1 MGDDELLQRLHRLE
15 RLALGSRDGYWER
28 DLKRGTSWYSP
39 SFREMFGFAADALPD
54 DRDAVNARIHPDD
67 IAPFLARYDEA
78 LARRGHFSYEL
89 RYRDAAEQWRWIRG
103 RGRVWPDAHGTPE
116 FITGAISDVH
126 AEKCAQES
134 LRELGQRFARAIDAS
149 AEGLFERVI
158 GEPGMHMSDRYLELT
173 GDSRD
178 SAPTEPEQLTK
189 RLHPDDVARYRSIV
203 GSAMRSGQRWE
214 LDYRF
219 RHANGEYRWY
229 RQRGRAERAPDG
241 RTIVTGMLAD
251 VHEQT
256 LQRQEVERTRAQ
268 LEALVTERTE
278 RLQTALAL
286 ARHRQR
292 EAERADAAKS
302 RFVAHMSHE
311 IRTPLNGVL
320 GMLELAERGTLAPA
334 QQRYLETARRA
345 GDMLLQTIHGVLD
358 FARIEAGRIELRPAP
373 FDLARAI
380 VETMRSVMPTVRDRP
395 VVQRF
400 DWIGPEQQL
409 VGDEGAIR
417 QILMNL
423 IGNAAKFTREGH
435 VSVTVQTAPAGAD
448 MLGVAIAVE
457 DSGPGIPPPRR
468 ARIFDA
474 FEQGDDSLARQ
485 HGGTGLGLA
494 IARALARAM
503 DGDIVLDTPAGG
515 GSRFTLQLQLRARP
529 GSTGTPPP
537 APPGEAWLIGF
548 SPQGGPWLAQRLQR
562 LGWHVR
568 MLDGTADVMA
578 AVRRAQAWPAQ
589 VLVSEQGLTPH
600 LDLAALRRALPGVA
614 IDLIIRPDWHDPAR
628 ETLARDQG
636 MGTLVA
642 PLTPSMVASLG
653 RQPLPEPGTA
663 RGLPPA
669 GAWPPG
675 AEVLLVE
682 DNPVN
687 QLIGQEFLQA
697 LGLPVRTVDDGEQAL
712 AACLEKPPAVV
723 LMDLQMPGMDGLE
736 AARRL
741 RQLQAEQRWPGAP
754 IIALTAHA
762 ADSDR
767 HACLAAGMN
776 EMLTKPLG
784 LETLRLMLQKFLK

>member
-1 MGDDELLQRLHRLE
+1 MADDELLQRLHRLE

-39 SFREMFGFAADALPD
+39 SFREMFGFTADTLPD
-54 DRDAVNARIHPDD
+54 DRDVVNARMHPDD
-67 IAPFLARYDEA
+67 IGAFLTSYARA
-78 LARRGHFSYEL
+78 LDQLSHFSYEL
-89 RYRDAAEQWRWIRG
+89 RYRDASEQWRWIRG
-103 RGRVWPDAHGTPE
+103 RGRVWPGADGTPE

-134 LRELGQRFARAIDAS
+134 LRALGRRFERAIDAS
-149 AEGLFERVI
+149 AEGLFERVL
-158 GEPGMHMSDRYLELT
+158 GEPGMYMSDRYLELT
-173 GDSRD
+173 GDTRD
-178 SAPTEPEQLTK
+178 TAPTEPEQLAQ
-189 RLHPDDVARYRSIV
+189 RLHPDDIPRYRSVV
-203 GSAMRSGQRWE
+203 GAAMRSGQRWE

-219 RHANGEYRWY
+219 RHANGAYRWY

-241 RTIVTGMLAD
+241 RTVVTGMLAD

-268 LEALVTERTE
+268 LQALVAERTE

-320 GMLELAERGTLAPA
+320 GMLELAQRGALQPE

-345 GDMLLQTIHGVLD
+345 GDMLLQTINGVLD
-358 FARIEAGRIELRPAP
+358 FSRIEAGRIDLRPAP

-380 VETMRSVMPTVRDRP
+380 VETMRSVMPTARDRP

-400 DWIGPEQQL
+400 DWIGPEPLL

-417 QILMNL
+417 QVLMNL

-435 VSVTVQTAPAGAD
+435 VSVTVKTADAGAG
-448 MLGVAIAVE
+448 MLDVAIAVE
-457 DSGPGIPPPRR
+457 DSGPGIPAALR

-474 FEQGDDSLARQ
+474 FEQGDDSLARE

-503 DGDIVLDTPAGG
+503 KGDITLDAPAEG
-515 GSRFTLQLQLRARP
+515 GSRFTLRLQLRAKP
-529 GSTGTPPP
+529 GSDDATPQ
-537 APPGEAWLIGF
+537 AQPGLAWLVAI
-548 SPQGGPWLAQRLQR
+548 SPLGAPWLARRLQR
-562 LGWHVR
+562 LGWRVLL
-568 MLDGTADVMA
+568 LDSADDVIDA
-578 AVRRAQAWPAQ
+578 TRRSTDWPTQ
-589 VLVSEQGLTPH
+589 VLVSEFGLSPR

-614 IDLIIRPDWHDPAR
+614 INLIVRPDWHEPIRERQAR
-628 ETLARDQG
+628 ALGMATIVSPMTPKDLAG
-636 MGTLVA
+636 
-642 PLTPSMVASLG
+642 LG
-653 RQPLPEPGTA
+653 HPPP
-663 RGLPPA
+663 PPA
-669 GAWPPG
+669 AAPGSTASPWPPG

-687 QLIGQEFLQA
+687 QLIGQEFLNA
-697 LGLPVRTVDDGEQAL
+697 LGLAVRTVDDGEKAL
-712 AACLEKPPAVV
+712 VACLEKTPSIV

-741 RQLQAEQRWPGAP
+741 REMQARKQWPGAP

-784 LETLRLMLQKFLK
+784 LETLRQMLLKFLR

>member
-1 MGDDELLQRLHRLE
+1 
-15 RLALGSRDGYWER
+15 
-28 DLKRGTSWYSP
+28 
-39 SFREMFGFAADALPD
+39 
-54 DRDAVNARIHPDD
+54 
-67 IAPFLARYDEA
+67 
-78 LARRGHFSYEL
+78 
-89 RYRDAAEQWRWIRG
+89 
-103 RGRVWPDAHGTPE
+103 VWPDAEGTPE

-126 AEKCAQES
+126 AEKSAQES

-158 GEPGMHMSDRYLELT
+158 GEPGMYMSDRYLELT

-178 SAPTEPEQLTK
+178 TAPTEPEQLAQ

-203 GSAMRSGQRWE
+203 GTAMRSGQRWE

-219 RHANGEYRWY
+219 RHADGEYRWY
-229 RQRGRAERAPDG
+229 RQRGRAERGPDG

-268 LEALVTERTE
+268 LEALVAERTE

-320 GMLELAERGTLAPA
+320 GMLELAERGALAPE

-345 GDMLLQTIHGVLD
+345 GDMLLQTINSVLD
-358 FARIEAGRIELRPAP
+358 FSRIEAGRIELRPAP

-380 VETMRSVMPTVRDRP
+380 VETMRSVMPTARDRP

-400 DWIGPEQQL
+400 DWIGPEPQL

-435 VSVTVQTAPAGAD
+435 VSVTVKTADAGAG
-448 MLGVAIAVE
+448 MFGVSIAVE

-474 FEQGDDSLARQ
+474 FEQGDDSLARE

-503 DGDIVLDTPAGG
+503 DGDIALDTPAGSG
-515 GSRFTLQLQLRARP
+515 SGSRFTLQLHLRARP
-529 GSTGTPPP
+529 GSGSTPSQTP
-537 APPGEAWLIGF
+537 AGEAWLVGF
-548 SPQGGPWLAQRLQR
+548 SPLGGPWLARRLQR
-562 LGWHVR
+562 QGWHVR
-568 MLDGTADVMA
+568 MLDSAADVMA
-578 AVRRAQAWPAQ
+578 AARTAPAWPAQ
-589 VLVSEQGLTPH
+589 VLVSEQGLTPQ

-614 IDLIIRPDWHDPAR
+614 IDLIIRPDWHDPGR
-628 ETLARDQG
+628 ETLARAEH
-636 MGTLVA
+636 MGTLVT
-642 PLTPSMVASLG
+642 PLTPTALAGLG
-653 RQPLPEPGTA
+653 RATAPQAGTTRA
-663 RGLPPA
+663 LPPA
-669 GAWPPG
+669 STWPPG

-712 AACLEKPPAVV
+712 VACLEKPPAVV

-784 LETLRLMLQKFLK
+784 LETLRQMLLKFLK